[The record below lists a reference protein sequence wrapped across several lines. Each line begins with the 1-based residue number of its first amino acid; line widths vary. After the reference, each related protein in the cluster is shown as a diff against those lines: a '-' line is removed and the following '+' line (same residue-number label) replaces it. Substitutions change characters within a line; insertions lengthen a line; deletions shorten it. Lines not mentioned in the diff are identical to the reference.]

1 MPASKDML
9 WACFSFLLES
19 ELIKLFGS
27 LSMFL
32 NRLYPGVRFSS
43 SFLRAISL
51 LYLFDDSAPET
62 AVFYLISMAIVG
74 DNMAELV
81 LMLIS

>member
-9 WACFSFLLES
+9 WTCFSFLLES
-19 ELIKLFGS
+19 ELIKLLDS

-32 NRLYPGVRFSS
+32 NKLNPGVRFSS
-43 SFLRAISL
+43 SFLRATSL
-51 LYLFDDSAPET
+51 FYLFDGSVPET

-74 DNMAELV
+74 DNIAELV